1 MSVQVSIFGS
11 TVTGAAPG
19 WTRETVV
26 SVLGRLELDLSG
38 SSPADGA
45 KLTVVTVLG
54 SNKIVL
60 PAGTRASVSGF
71 SILGA
76 RRVDVSRAD
85 GPAVSVRVNTFIGS
99 TKITDETQAR

>member
-1 MSVQVSIFGS
+1 MGVQLSIFGS

-38 SSPADGA
+38 SRPADGA
-45 KLTVVTVLG
+45 KLTVVSVLG

-60 PAGTRASVSGF
+60 PEGARVSVSGF
-71 SILGA
+71 SIVGA
-76 RRVDVSRAD
+76 RRVDVSQGD
-85 GPAVSVRVNTFIGS
+85 GPAVSVAVSTLIGS
-99 TKITDETQAR
+99 TMITDKRAR

>member
-1 MSVQVSIFGS
+1 MGVQVSIFGS

-38 SSPADGA
+38 SPPADGA
-45 KLTVVTVLG
+45 KLTVLTVLG

-60 PAGTRASVSGF
+60 PAGTRVSVSGF
-71 SILGA
+71 SIVGA
-76 RRVDVSRAD
+76 RRVDLSQGD
-85 GPAVSVRVNTFIGS
+85 GPAVSVAVNALIGS
-99 TKITDETQAR
+99 TMITDETQAR